1 LTIFDHSKIEEAPV
15 ESLNSIKIWI
25 RMISRIFSAI
35 LHYHYSVLY
44 LSKQNLETVL
54 KEIKQDTH
62 SHVAGTIC
70 SYFIAISI
78 CLDKNLQNL
87 K

>member
-1 LTIFDHSKIEEAPV
+1 M
-15 ESLNSIKIWI
+15 NSNDFED
-25 RMISRIFSAI
+25 FSAL

-62 SHVAGTIC
+62 SHVAGIIFLY
-70 SYFIAISI
+70 YFLLQSQSGRIS
-78 CLDKNLQNL
+78 KFNT
-87 K
+87 

>member
-1 LTIFDHSKIEEAPV
+1 M
-15 ESLNSIKIWI
+15 NSYDFED
-25 RMISRIFSAI
+25 FSAL

-78 CLDKNLQNL
+78 CLDKNLQYL

>member
-1 LTIFDHSKIEEAPV
+1 M
-15 ESLNSIKIWI
+15 NSNDFED
-25 RMISRIFSAI
+25 FSAL

-62 SHVAGTIC
+62 SHVAGTIFVIF
-70 SYFIAISI
+70 YYI
-78 CLDKNLQNL
+78 LNLV